1 MGCIARLGCLVV
13 LVILGCVAW
22 LTRGSWLPEKYRKGP
37 LSTSETSAVTWQPVS
52 NAGAIRARAALDKLG
67 QPRGPVF
74 ETVSA
79 GDVASL
85 AFSEMA
91 TRANGAVDSVAAR
104 VDGDR
109 MALRASVRLADLKG
123 KLGPIAGMLG
133 DRETVQ
139 LSGTFNVV
147 KPGMAAFTVQNAT
160 VGRVTLPQGMI
171 PRLIQEI
178 DRGARPNSLPDNALL
193 LPVPSQVGD
202 IRVSNGKVILY
213 KNVK

>member
-1 MGCIARLGCLVV
+1 MGCIARLGCLVL
-13 LVILGCVAW
+13 LVIVGCVAW
-22 LTRGSWLPEKYRKGP
+22 LTRGSWLPEQYRKGP
-37 LSTSETSAVTWQPVS
+37 LATHEAASTTWQPVS
-52 NAGAIRARAALDKLG
+52 NAGAIRARSALDKLG
-67 QPRGPVF
+67 QPSGPVF
-74 ETVSA
+74 QSLSA

-85 AFSEMA
+85 AFSEMS

-104 VDGDR
+104 VDSNR
-109 MALRASVRLADLKG
+109 MSVRANVKLANLKSR
-123 KLGPIAGMLG
+123 LGPLAGMLN

-160 VGRVTLPQGMI
+160 VGHVTLPQGMI

-178 DRGARPNSLPDNALL
+178 DHGARPNTLPDNALL

-202 IRVSNGKVILY
+202 IRVASGKVILY